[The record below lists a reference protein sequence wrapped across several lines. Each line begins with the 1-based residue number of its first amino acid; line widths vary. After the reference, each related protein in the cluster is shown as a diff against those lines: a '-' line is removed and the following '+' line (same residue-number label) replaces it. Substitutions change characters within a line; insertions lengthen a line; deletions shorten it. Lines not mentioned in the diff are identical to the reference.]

1 MDRVSEILYLYE
13 DDVESFADGG
23 RIGLRRGSK
32 PLYQNVE
39 GQPHIKRHPVSKKYL
54 VTRSVMRD
62 GKTTSQ
68 YKGGIDDL
76 DEAITVRD
84 TFVKDLPVETTA
96 ATNIRTKK
104 GKGKL
109 DTKELQKASKFF
121 YKRGEISS
129 PNYLDLKEAELK
141 KVYDNVSG
149 GATPG
154 KFSKTTI
161 FDPLKKSAQNKI
173 LKQFPDA
180 NFELYKY
187 GFSSQADKQTFD
199 AVNDFVER
207 GYKPAFHNIKNLP
220 KKTQDIIIE
229 AFGKEATDA
238 GIELKFGPGRK
249 FGITPKE
256 NKQVYTM
263 IQNFIQ
269 NTGKE
274 HPYAFSFEKP
284 ENWIIAQMA
293 RASKNNPDVYK
304 VLKND
309 AGKIIGASENGVK
322 YYHANS
328 KIGNAITNH
337 PEAKKISKFVSVAK
351 NAKASIPQSLMKMF
365 PKGFDTNLLRGDRA
379 YNDLLQWLDNSKG
392 RRITANA
399 INVHHAG
406 AGGVGGNPSLAKD
419 LQLLTRQDNITA
431 EVIKNQILNNDFS
444 RVQELKDKGIRL
456 NVGGKEYGA
465 GFETAKKGLKRIE
478 TQSAATLSE
487 RLKADPELKG
497 FKKFL
502 EQTLTPKHQQLIKR
516 QFCPGNKDGLTAGT
530 CPIEEAMDNM
540 IKQTNDV
547 KRGAVKG
554 AEAARIANKASKVAR
569 FGTGA
574 GLAKVLGPYGLAAE
588 ALFEVAMAVPGYARG
603 ESGKRLL
610 GDSLLGLIPGVG
622 QSAEEEFDEYATK
635 AGMSELEQQ
644 KIKDANRF
652 LELNDALP
660 LAYKNIG
667 KGGRGDPLKGAKN
680 FERLYNEYSPLYD
693 QFVGGPPSESVS
705 TVLAEQDRINQQI
718 AEDKAER
725 AEKRN
730 IAGEEDFMA
739 AGGGIA
745 GIRRPGAIPPES
757 GPQPQGLENLKY
769 YVTNT

>member
-1 MDRVSEILYLYE
+1 N
-13 DDVESFADGG
+13 
-23 RIGLRRGSK
+23 K
-32 PLYQNVE
+32 
-39 GQPHIKRHPVSKKYL
+39 
-54 VTRSVMRD
+54 
-62 GKTTSQ
+62 
-68 YKGGIDDL
+68 
-76 DEAITVRD
+76 
-84 TFVKDLPVETTA
+84 A
-96 ATNIRTKK
+96 ARW
-104 GKGKL
+104 
-109 DTKELQKASKFF
+109 F
-121 YKRGEISS
+121 YKRGEVSS
-129 PNYLDLKEAELK
+129 PNFIELDYTQK
-141 KVYDNVSG
+141 KKIRDNVDHG
-149 GATPG
+149 HTPG
-154 KFSKTTI
+154 KFSKITQFT
-161 FDPLKKSAQNKI
+161 PLKKSAQNKI

-406 AGGVGGNPSLAKD
+406 AGGVGGNPALAKD

-502 EQTLTPKHQQLIKR
+502 EQTLTPKHQQLIKT
-516 QFCPGNKDGLTAGT
+516 QFCKNAKGGTPGS
-530 CPIEEAMDNM
+530 CPIDEAMDNM

-554 AEAARIANKASKVAR
+554 AEAARIASKASKVAR
-569 FGTGA
+569 FGTGT
-574 GLAKVLGPYGLAAE
+574 GLVKVLGPYGLAAE

-603 ESGKRLL
+603 ETGKRLL

-660 LAYKNIG
+660 SAYKNIG

-705 TVLAEQDRINQQI
+705 TVLAEQDKINQQI

-745 GIRRPGAIPPES
+745 GIRRPNAIPPES
-757 GPQPQGLENLKY
+757 GPQPEGLENLKY